1 MKELGAYL
9 KEQREEN
16 GITIGEASDDLR
28 LKEDELDNIE
38 AGNTRAFKDIY
49 ALRDMI
55 KKYAKYLGLDVK
67 EVAAEFNDF
76 LFEHTSKISLDD
88 ITAAAKEKDNEDK
101 EIKSPYTKNVRKK
114 IDIAPVVLCI
124 LLCILIGLIIYLLIG
139 AITSGSQNKKTSELK
154 GVEVYYESTY

>member
-16 GITIGEASDDLR
+16 GITIEEASEDLSM
-28 LKEDELDNIE
+28 KEDELENIE

-88 ITAAAKEKDNEDK
+88 IMAANEEKNEANK
-101 EIKSPYTKNVRKK
+101 EIRSPYTKEVKK
-114 IDIAPVVLCI
+114 KVDIAPIVLCI
-124 LLCILIGLIIYLLIG
+124 LICILIGLIIYLLIG
-139 AITSGSQNKKTSELK
+139 AISSGDQSKKSSELK
-154 GVEVYYESTY
+154 STEVSYEFTY